1 MKNQAYWQQRFAELE
16 YANNQTAQKVFKAE
30 MVRAFDKAMA
40 ELDKEIAAW
49 LLRFALN
56 NGVLSITEAR
66 KLLNAAELKELKWD
80 VEEYV
85 AKGRENAFTAAWVKE
100 LENASAKFHI
110 SRLEALKLHIR
121 QYLETAFGT
130 EHKVLTETMNSIYEN
145 TYYHTCFEVQHG
157 FNIGWNIGQVD
168 ERRLD
173 KVVNSPWAPDGRNFS
188 DRIWTAKEKMVN
200 ELQQQIT
207 QDLLLGRA
215 PDEAI
220 NAMTQFLKDKTHNAK
235 VNAGRLVM
243 TEEVFVASAAQRDAF
258 KDLGVE
264 EYEIVATLD
273 SHTSAICQ
281 EMDGKHFPM
290 KDYQPGTTAPPFHV
304 YCRSVTA
311 PYFDDEWSH
320 DGQRAARDSD
330 DGKTYYVP
338 EDMTY
343 QEWKEKYASN
353 KAESLPDDEQ
363 YYRPVDRGES
373 TTAALKGENIKVSRV
388 TSYSDEVYISD
399 NAHIKPKALHEINKN
414 TNDALNAW
422 GIPADRKPKIVIVS
436 EDELSGAYGMYD
448 AVNDTIYYTPNITKS
463 AADFG
468 NTEYHE
474 TWHVKQAED
483 FRNKG
488 WNITAENKFE
498 YIKEL
503 SKQAEKRVAKLG
515 VTKYN
520 VSDISGYAKEMY
532 QRGRFDEVEAEYMM
546 MNRKK

>member
-49 LLRFALN
+49 LMRFALN

-80 VEEYV
+80 VEEYI

-130 EHKVLTETMNSIYEN
+130 EHKVLTETMNGIYEN

-173 KVVNSPWAPDGRNFS
+173 KVVNSPWAPDGRDFS

-243 TEEVFVASAAQRDAF
+243 TEEAFVASAAQRDAF

-304 YCRSVTA
+304 YCRSVTV
-311 PYFDDEWSH
+311 PYFDDEWAM

-330 DGKTYYVP
+330 DGKTYYIP

-343 QEWKEKYASN
+343 PEWNEKFAVKADADNLADIEKPDGSDTMELQRKSDNSRRDFRPLSDKEFDNLTISARKKGAVILRGGAEVEKHLDTIGAAASNVGDILLFRQDACLSKVLEEVHHFEQNLAKLNDN
-353 KAESLPDDEQ
+353 KAEPLRSILNEIDAKQ
-363 YYRPVDRGES
+363 YLMD
-373 TTAALKGENIKVSRV
+373 
-388 TSYSDEVYISD
+388 
-399 NAHIKPKALHEINKN
+399 
-414 TNDALNAW
+414 
-422 GIPADRKPKIVIVS
+422 VS
-436 EDELSGAYGMYD
+436 EKYKIPRNEIEL
-448 AVNDTIYYTPNITKS
+448 TKKQLEYYK
-463 AADFG
+463 
-468 NTEYHE
+468 
-474 TWHVKQAED
+474 
-483 FRNKG
+483 
-488 WNITAENKFE
+488 
-498 YIKEL
+498 KEL
-503 SKQAEKRVAKLG
+503 E
-515 VTKYN
+515 N
-520 VSDISGYAKEMY
+520 Y
-532 QRGRFDEVEAEYMM
+532 QHGEV
-546 MNRKK
+546 

>member
-49 LLRFALN
+49 LMRFALN

-80 VEEYV
+80 VEEYI
-85 AKGRENAFTAAWVKE
+85 AKGKENAFTAAWVKE

-130 EHKVLTETMNSIYEN
+130 EHKVLTETMNGIYQN

-173 KVVNSPWAPDGRNFS
+173 KVVNSPWAPDGKDFS

-220 NAMTQFLKDKTHNAK
+220 DTMTKYLKDKTHNAT

-243 TEEVFVASAAQRDAF
+243 TEEAFVASAAQRDAF

-304 YCRSVTA
+304 YCRSVTV

-343 QEWKEKYASN
+343 PEWKEKYVDNTRENAIIKSAKENGIRGTVNVNPEPINLEGYSFDDVHVN
-353 KAESLPDDEQ
+353 KERKHKVTREEAESFMNNAAVSLTRWNGRFIN
-363 YYRPVDRGES
+363 YYGKDG
-373 TTAALKGENIKVSRV
+373 A
-388 TSYSDEVYISD
+388 VYIDMEKKSIRTAFKKEEFD
-399 NAHIKPKALHEINKN
+399 DKTINFLKAV
-414 TNDALNAW
+414 LN
-422 GIPADRKPKIVIVS
+422 
-436 EDELSGAYGMYD
+436 
-448 AVNDTIYYTPNITKS
+448 
-463 AADFG
+463 
-468 NTEYHE
+468 
-474 TWHVKQAED
+474 
-483 FRNKG
+483 
-488 WNITAENKFE
+488 
-498 YIKEL
+498 
-503 SKQAEKRVAKLG
+503 
-515 VTKYN
+515 
-520 VSDISGYAKEMY
+520 
-532 QRGRFDEVEAEYMM
+532 GR
-546 MNRKK
+546 

>member
-49 LLRFALN
+49 LMRFALN

-80 VEEYV
+80 VEEYI

-130 EHKVLTETMNSIYEN
+130 EHKVLTETMNGIYQN

-173 KVVNSPWAPDGRNFS
+173 KVVNSPWAPDGKDFS

-220 NAMTQFLKDKTHNAK
+220 DAMTEYLKDKTHNAK

-243 TEEVFVASAAQRDAF
+243 TEEAFVASAAQRDAF

-304 YCRSVTA
+304 YCRSVTV
-311 PYFDDEWSH
+311 PYFDDEWARE
-320 DGQRAARDSD
+320 GQRAARDSD

-343 QEWKEKYASN
+343 PEWKEKYVDNTRENAIIKSARENGIRGTVNVNPEPINLERYSFDDVHIN
-353 KAESLPDDEQ
+353 KERKHKVTREEAESFMNNAAVSLTRWNGRFIN
-363 YYRPVDRGES
+363 YYGKDG
-373 TTAALKGENIKVSRV
+373 A
-388 TSYSDEVYISD
+388 VYIDMEKKSIRTAFKKEEFD
-399 NAHIKPKALHEINKN
+399 DKTINFLKAV
-414 TNDALNAW
+414 LN
-422 GIPADRKPKIVIVS
+422 
-436 EDELSGAYGMYD
+436 
-448 AVNDTIYYTPNITKS
+448 
-463 AADFG
+463 
-468 NTEYHE
+468 
-474 TWHVKQAED
+474 
-483 FRNKG
+483 
-488 WNITAENKFE
+488 
-498 YIKEL
+498 
-503 SKQAEKRVAKLG
+503 
-515 VTKYN
+515 
-520 VSDISGYAKEMY
+520 
-532 QRGRFDEVEAEYMM
+532 GR
-546 MNRKK
+546 